1 MPASLSTVFVWGNVF
16 LQPKGLGAARYRTA
30 LTGLGTASWEGMMD
44 QMQGPTSQGQ
54 HLTQLEILACGVLVL
69 ILHLIGLKMVLPA
82 EP

>member
-1 MPASLSTVFVWGNVF
+1 
-16 LQPKGLGAARYRTA
+16 
-30 LTGLGTASWEGMMD
+30 MD